1 LTLRLDFDVAATL
14 LPLFPILEGLLR
26 GTAEGCD
33 GQAILVPGR
42 QDSMNIELI
51 DIDLHSSGVADEA
64 SVYALTLTMMPV
76 LLTHL
81 FHLFLLGIS

>member
-1 LTLRLDFDVAATL
+1 MR
-14 LPLFPILEGLLR
+14 
-26 GTAEGCD
+26 GCD
-33 GQAILVPGR
+33 DQAVLVPDR

-51 DIDLHSSGVADEA
+51 DMALHSSGVADEA
-64 SVYALTLTMMPV
+64 SVYASALTMMPV

>member
-1 LTLRLDFDVAATL
+1 M
-14 LPLFPILEGLLR
+14 
-26 GTAEGCD
+26 
-33 GQAILVPGR
+33 PGR

-51 DIDLHSSGVADEA
+51 DMDLYSSGVADEA
-64 SVYALTLTMMPV
+64 SVYALALTMMPV